1 MKFKA
6 SDLHL
11 KVGKPPMVRVDGT
24 LRPMNRGPIEDEE
37 MVRLCFPLMNER
49 NRKIFERDG
58 GADFAHTLD
67 VDGTIWRFR
76 VNLLQQLGHVG
87 LVARRVNSWIPDF
100 EGLNLPPS
108 IEQLC
113 TYDQGMVLLA
123 GVTGSGKSTTIASM
137 LNWINKRYRKHILT
151 LEDPIEFVFTEDK
164 CLINQREI
172 GLDVVDFEIG
182 MKHAVREDPDV
193 MLVGEMRDKETFMT
207 AIHAAETGHL
217 VFGTIHASSA
227 STTIGRIL
235 DLFPAGHALGP
246 AQRDRVQHAGH
257 HRPEAAQEHQ
267 AGRRPRADRRDH
279 DLQRQRAR
287 KPILEENDDKLP
299 DIIRIGKLDGH
310 AGLHDE
316 PQEAGGRRVDRPR
329 GGDGSGAEP
338 RGAED
343 GAQGHRSERS
353 GDYLMRHAG
362 LVFLGMLLLGER
374 RSAAAAVACLG
385 AGSAPPLPPNAGG
398 RCRRGGGRR
407 RRRSRRQRPQLRR
420 RSSTSGTTRIRFRAV
435 AVPSVNWLKLL
446 AHLAAVPDLGQIRRL
461 DQSRQP
467 DL

>member
-1 MKFKA
+1 MAKDDAFKSSFINRKVEIETDKLFRACVKFDA

-11 KVGKPPMVRVDGT
+11 KVGKPPMVRVNGQ
-24 LRPMNRGPIEDEE
+24 LRPMDRGPIDDEE
-37 MVRLCFPLMNER
+37 MVRLTFPLMNER

-58 GADFAHTLD
+58 GADFAHTVD

-87 LVARRVNSWIPDF
+87 LVARRVSSWIPDF
-100 EGLNLPPS
+100 DGLNLPPS

-137 LNWINKRYRKHILT
+137 LNWINKRFRKHILT

-193 MLVGEMRDKETFMT
+193 MLVGEMRDRETFMT

-235 DLFPAGHALGP
+235 DLFPSEMHPALRSAIAFNMRGIV
-246 AQRDRVQHAGH
+246 AQKLLKSIKPGVGRVPTVEIMLFDANVKK
-257 HRPEAAQEHQ
+257 A
-267 AGRRPRADRRDH
+267 
-279 DLQRQRAR
+279 
-287 KPILEENDDKLP
+287 ILEENDEKLP
-299 DIIRIGKLDGH
+299 DIIRIGKLSGMQDFTMS
-310 AGLHDE
+310 LKKLVDDE
-316 PQEAGGRRVDRPR
+316 LIDREVAMEVAPNREA
-329 GGDGSGAEP
+329 
-338 RGAED
+338 
-343 GAQGHRSERS
+343 
-353 GDYLMRHAG
+353 
-362 LVFLGMLLLGER
+362 
-374 RSAAAAVACLG
+374 
-385 AGSAPPLPPNAGG
+385 
-398 RCRRGGGRR
+398 
-407 RRRSRRQRPQLRR
+407 
-420 RSSTSGTTRIRFRAV
+420 
-435 AVPSVNWLKLL
+435 LKMALKGIEMKD
-446 AHLAAVPDLGQIRRL
+446 PGII
-461 DQSRQP
+461 
-467 DL
+467 